1 MFYWIDIKLQF
12 NVTWLI
18 VTREQLNLKE
28 QASWGYTS
36 VYFYHNEFKLI
47 SNIQV
52 TMDEKWSVLQRQFN

>member
-28 QASWGYTS
+28 QASSGYTF

-52 TMDEKWSVLQRQFN
+52 TMEEKWSVLQRQFN